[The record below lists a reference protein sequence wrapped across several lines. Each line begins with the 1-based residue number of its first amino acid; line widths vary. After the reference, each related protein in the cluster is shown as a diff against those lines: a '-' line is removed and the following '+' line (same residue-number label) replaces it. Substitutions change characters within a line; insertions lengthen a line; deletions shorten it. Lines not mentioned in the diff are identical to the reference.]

1 MAKQWKVL
9 ILCSVGL
16 FMASLD
22 LFIVNIAFP
31 DLARSFPGAT
41 LPDLSWI
48 LNAYAI
54 VFAALLVPAG
64 RIADRVGR
72 KRVFLLGLVVF
83 SLSSALCAAAPSVE
97 ALVGA
102 RVLQA
107 VGAAMLIPTTL
118 GLILPAFPPEQRTVA
133 IGIWSAV
140 SGVAAAL
147 GPPVGGILVQISWH
161 WIFLVN
167 VPIGLVTAV
176 IGFRL
181 LDEVREPDD
190 GRPDLLGAGLLAL
203 GIGLLTLGIVKGPEW
218 GWSDPRTVASFLA
231 AAGLVAAFVRRSARH
246 RSPVI
251 ELPLLRVRSFSF
263 ANLSTLVF
271 FAGFGAMLLS
281 GVLLLTEV
289 WGYSELRAGFA
300 LTPGPLMAAI
310 FAVVS
315 SRLGARVGQ
324 RPVAAI
330 GGLVFAAGFALML
343 ATVDA
348 GSAYATS
355 FLPAFMI
362 GGVGVGLTMGT
373 LPAAATASL
382 PPNRFATGS
391 AVFGMARQLGAAIG
405 VAVLVA
411 LLNGSTGGDLMG
423 GLQRGW
429 WFALGTGIGAAA
441 LAVAIGPV
449 GAEAE
454 RRKGRRVEIG
464 AFEGGSASAGPS
476 VARTQGARI
485 AALFGRLR
493 TPQRAASAAA

>member
-1 MAKQWKVL
+1 VAKQWKIL

-31 DLARSFPGAT
+31 DLAKSFPGAT

-72 KRVFLLGLVVF
+72 KRVFIIGLLVF
-83 SLSSALCAAAPSVE
+83 SVSSALCAAAPSVE
-97 ALVGA
+97 TLVGA
-102 RVLQA
+102 RILQA

-161 WIFLVN
+161 WIFLVT
-167 VPIGLVTAV
+167 VPIGLLAAV
-176 IGFRL
+176 VGVRL
-181 LDEVREPDD
+181 LDEVREPED
-190 GRPDLLGAGLLAL
+190 GRPDLLGAGFLAI
-203 GIGLLTLGIVKGPEW
+203 GIGVLTLGIVKGQEW
-218 GWSDPRTVASFLA
+218 GWADPRTLGSFVAA
-231 AAGLVAAFVRRSARH
+231 IGLVAAFALRSARH
-246 RSPVI
+246 HSPVI
-251 ELPLLRVRSFSF
+251 ELPLLRIRSFAF

-300 LTPGPLMAAI
+300 LSPGPLMAAI
-310 FAVVS
+310 TAVLS
-315 SRLGARVGQ
+315 SRFATRVGL
-324 RPVAAI
+324 RPVSVA
-330 GGLVFAAGFALML
+330 GSLVFAAGFGLML
-343 ATVDA
+343 LTVHPD
-348 GSAYATS
+348 SSYATT
-355 FLPAFMI
+355 FLPSFVI
-362 GGVGVGLTMGT
+362 GGAGVGLTLGT

-391 AVFGMARQLGAAIG
+391 AVFGMARQLGSAIG

-411 LLNGSTGGDLMG
+411 LLDASTGGDLFSG
-423 GLQRGW
+423 IQRGW
-429 WFALGTGIGAAA
+429 WFALGTGVAAA
-441 LAVAIGPV
+441 AIAAAIGPV
-449 GAEAE
+449 GAEA
-454 RRKGRRVEIG
+454 GRTKR
-464 AFEGGSASAGPS
+464 SSAGKTS
-476 VARTQGARI
+476 AGVE
-485 AALFGRLR
+485 
-493 TPQRAASAAA
+493 RAAGSEA